1 MPQETLLNAVPIEK
15 LVFKGFGLG
24 HAEGKTVFV
33 MNAVPEDIVD
43 VRVMHRKK
51 GIFIGRIENFVKKS
65 PHRVDPGCEVFGECG
80 GCDWLNL
87 PYEIQI
93 LFKQQVIESFFN
105 EFGPERIYPIMAA
118 EEPFNY
124 RNKSFLPVSRDG
136 IGMYARMSHKV
147 IPHKD
152 CRIQPEVFDRVVDV
166 LTHYMTAAKATPY
179 NEVNHTGCVRHV
191 GVRYSISRGEFV
203 VIIVTRG
210 AKLPFTQQL
219 VRQLTEDFPAMVGVV
234 QNINRERGNTILGSE
249 EKILWGRS
257 HIFEDIGTRTYKTNY
272 RSFFQINSQQTHTLY
287 SYIRDKTG
295 TNRCVID
302 AYSGIGSIGI
312 YISEKAK
319 RVFCIERNASACR
332 DAEENARLNDVTN
345 CEFIEAN
352 VEDAIPNL
360 VREHDIDAIVF
371 DPPRRGLDAD
381 IIENIK
387 GIPKIIYI
395 SCNPST
401 QVRDIRLLL
410 EKGYRLTKVQPF
422 DMFPQTYHIENVAI
436 LEIGDE

>member
-1 MPQETLLNAVPIEK
+1 MPQAMILNDVAIEK

-24 HAEGKTVFV
+24 HTDGKTVFV
-33 MNAVPEDIVD
+33 INAVPEDIVD
-43 VRVMHRKK
+43 VRVIHRKK
-51 GIFIGRIENFVKKS
+51 GIFIGKIESFTKAS
-65 PHRVDPGCEVFGECG
+65 PHRVDPECEAFGECG

-87 PYEIQI
+87 PYDIQV

-105 EFGPERIYPIMAA
+105 EFDPECIYPIMAA

-124 RNKSFLPVSRDG
+124 RNKSFLPVSNTG
-136 IGMYARMSHKV
+136 IGMFARMSHEV
-147 IPHKD
+147 IPHKN
-152 CRIQPEVFDRVVDV
+152 CRIQPEIFDRVAEVFS
-166 LTHYMTAAKATPY
+166 HYMAASKATPY
-179 NEVNHTGCVRHV
+179 NEQNHTGIVRHI
-191 GVRYSISRGEFV
+191 GIRYSFSRGEFV
-203 VIIVTRG
+203 VIVVTRS

-219 VRQLTEDFPAMVGVV
+219 VRTLTETFPNIVGLV
-234 QNINRERGNTILGSE
+234 QNINRERGNTILGDD
-249 EKILWGRS
+249 EKLLWGRA
-257 HIFEDIGTRTYKTNY
+257 HIFEDIGSRTFKINY

-312 YISEKAK
+312 YLGEKAEK
-319 RVFCIERNASACR
+319 VFCIERNTSACR
-332 DAEENARLNDVTN
+332 DAEENARLNDVSN

-352 VEDAIPNL
+352 VEDAIPGL
-360 VREHDIDAIVF
+360 VKERQIDTIIF

-381 IIENIK
+381 IIESVCC
-387 GIPKIIYI
+387 IPKIIYI

-401 QVRDIRLLL
+401 QVRDIKLLL
-410 EKGYRLTKVQPF
+410 EKGYKLKRVQPF

-436 LEIGDE
+436 LEKDDE

>member
-1 MPQETLLNAVPIEK
+1 MQEEQLLKAVSIEK

-24 HAEGKTVFV
+24 HAEGHTIFV
-33 MNAVPEDIVD
+33 INAVPEDIVD

-51 GIFIGRIENFVKKS
+51 GILIGRIENFIQTS
-65 PHRVDPGCEVFGECG
+65 PHRIDPGCEVFGECG

-105 EFGPERIYPIMAA
+105 EFGRIYPIIAA

-124 RNKSFLPVSRDG
+124 RNKSFLPVSVDG
-136 IGMYARMSHKV
+136 IGMYARMSHTV
-147 IPHKD
+147 VPHKD
-152 CRIQPEVFDRVVDV
+152 CRIQPEVFDRVVTV
-166 LTHYMTAAKATPY
+166 FSNYMTAAKATPY
-179 NEVNHTGCVRHV
+179 NENTHTGCVRHI
-191 GVRYSISRGEFV
+191 GIRYSISRGEFV
-203 VIIVTRG
+203 VIIVTRN
-210 AKLPFTQQL
+210 AKLPFTKQL
-219 VRQLTEDFPAMVGVV
+219 VRQMTIDFPQMVGIV
-234 QNINRERGNTILGSE
+234 QNINRSPGNTILGPD
-249 EKILWGRS
+249 EKILWGRA
-257 HIFEDIGTRTYKTNY
+257 HIFEDIGSRAFKINY

-295 TNRCVID
+295 KNKCVID
-302 AYSGIGSIGI
+302 AYSGIGSIGL
-312 YISEKAK
+312 YISEKAEK
-319 RVFCIERNASACR
+319 VFCIERNASACR
-332 DAEENARLNDVTN
+332 DAEENAAQNNITN

-352 VEDAIPNL
+352 VEDAIPKL
-360 VREHDIDAIVF
+360 VEQHDIDAIIF

-381 IIENIK
+381 IIEHVQ

-401 QVRDIRLLL
+401 QVRDIRMLMK
-410 EKGYRLTKVQPF
+410 KGYRLKRVQPF

-436 LEIGDE
+436 LEKGDE